1 MILKII
7 LLLFYFNLKYRMI
20 MEERFANVNGLKVC
34 YRVDGDGYP
43 LILIHGFGSKKE
55 SFMAQVPTLSQKFKV
70 LTYDARGAGKT
81 ERPNNPY
88 SMDMFADDLKALMDY
103 LKFKKAHLLG
113 LSMGGMIAL
122 TFTIKYPSM
131 VNKLILINTLA
142 KFPEDFDPEAY
153 IQSRIKSIELMKQ
166 MPEKSFWDSTQFGFY
181 PKFRRKMK
189 ENPNLK
195 FYGLWSVQDLIE
207 YYKTDSP
214 TPQDIRNLAASFKT
228 YYAYDRINEIKHR
241 ALLLTASHDKLVPKE
256 KMIELHKIMANS
268 IIEVIEKAGHE
279 SAKEKAPEVNE
290 YIINFL
296 EN

>member
-7 LLLFYFNLKYRMI
+7 LLISYFNLNLGII
-20 MEERFANVNGLKVC
+20 MEERFADVNGLKVC
-34 YRVDGDGYP
+34 YRIDGSGYP

-55 SFMAQVPTLSQKFKV
+55 SFMAQIPILSQKFKV

-88 SMDMFADDLKALMDY
+88 SMDMFTDDLKALMDY

-122 TFTIKYPSM
+122 TFAIKYPSM

-142 KFPEDFDPEAY
+142 KFPDDFDPEAY
-153 IQSRIKSIELMKQ
+153 IQFRIKSIELMKQ

-214 TPQDIRNLAASFKT
+214 TAQDIRNLTASFKT
-228 YYAYDRINEIKHR
+228 YYAYNKINEIEHKT
-241 ALLLTASHDKLVPKE
+241 LLLTASHDKLVPKE
-256 KMIELHKIMANS
+256 NMIELHKVMVNS
-268 IIEVIEKAGHE
+268 TIKVIERAGHE

-290 YIINFL
+290 SIIKFL